1 MTPEK
6 NCKELGLLH
15 GFAARR
21 LFEGMTAA
29 GSLEWERAQF
39 QYLKRVRKRPG
50 GCKGSQVTPTRV
62 WDSSKVAGGHNFAK
76 AAQLQQKP
84 LIVRGLM
91 AAHEAKRWCVSQGL
105 QIEAMATSFNLEPA
119 WFQLLSLSILGCHD
133 RN

>member
-1 MTPEK
+1 
-6 NCKELGLLH
+6 
-15 GFAARR
+15 
-21 LFEGMTAA
+21 MTAA

-39 QYLKRVRKRPG
+39 QYLKHVRKRPG

-76 AAQLQQKP
+76 AVQLQQKP

-105 QIEAMATSFNLEPA
+105 QIEAMATNFNLEPA